1 MLLIDT
7 VHHVVDCVEVGADLQ
22 GTRDIQTRILTK
34 YFELV
39 IYYTYSLLGD
49 DDTGAFLL
57 NINVLEKVESHDLL
71 IRYFKHFHWVHRV
84 HCVNV
89 IVTHLRLLKRVTV
102 E

>member
-1 MLLIDT
+1 MLLVDT

-39 IYYTYSLLGD
+39 IYYTYGLLSH

-57 NINVLEKVESHDLL
+57 NTDVLEKVESHDLL
-71 IRYFKHFHWVHRV
+71 IFIKVLLAIFFAKHLNWIRCV

-89 IVTHLRLLKRVTV
+89 VI
-102 E
+102 